1 MCYKDSY
8 KKIQKNFMYLSVF
21 ETKQKTVHICKKNFF
36 AHMQSFWK
44 KKMIQLSSHV
54 DDFLL
59 STNYKSPVEI
69 AYLIL
74 GQLNI
79 NKFKRKQLLDLRT
92 REQQWATYFILII
105 CDFYIRFILTN
116 TRITRSP
123 SAPFPLHSL
132 DPLAQPRSAPFLLH
146 ACTLPLI
153 PFQMAR
159 ILIVFL
165 CTLPRNL
172 MDFPLYIYP
181 FEDRGCREIIF
192 RACGITNRSRGESD
206 MVTDHSAMPLPI
218 FRYCT
223 TSEHFDIPF
232 PDRVEV
238 NLGPWEDEFESIK
251 KGSQVINW
259 ENKYP
264 YAYWKGNPYVNSP
277 TREKLLTCN
286 DTNKWKAQILRENW
300 GHEISNGF
308 KHSKLSSQCDHRYK
322 IYAEGYAW
330 SVSLKYILACGCVP
344 LIINPQYEDFLSRG
358 LFPKEIIDFFDCFM
372 LCMELIDRQ
381 AVEAVDRSIQDITK
395 LNLPFGG
402 KIMILGGDFRQVLPV
417 LRRGTRAQIIQN
429 IENDIPLE
437 QIYLKNIIKY

>member
-1 MCYKDSY
+1 M
-8 KKIQKNFMYLSVF
+8 
-21 ETKQKTVHICKKNFF
+21 
-36 AHMQSFWK
+36 
-44 KKMIQLSSHV
+44 
-54 DDFLL
+54 
-59 STNYKSPVEI
+59 
-69 AYLIL
+69 
-74 GQLNI
+74 
-79 NKFKRKQLLDLRT
+79 KR
-92 REQQWATYFILII
+92 E
-105 CDFYIRFILTN
+105 
-116 TRITRSP
+116 
-123 SAPFPLHSL
+123 
-132 DPLAQPRSAPFLLH
+132 
-146 ACTLPLI
+146 
-153 PFQMAR
+153 
-159 ILIVFL
+159 V
-165 CTLPRNL
+165 NL
-172 MDFPLYIYP
+172 VNM
-181 FEDRGCREIIF
+181 
-192 RACGITNRSRGESD
+192 GESD

-330 SVSLKYILACGCVP
+330 S
-344 LIINPQYEDFLSRG
+344 IIIWDESS
-358 LFPKEIIDFFDCFM
+358 M
-372 LCMELIDRQ
+372 AHRQ